1 MSLEHLDGK
10 TIVIKSDKIINP
22 FSVKKIPHMGFV
34 DSNSNDG
41 CVGDYYIK
49 FNVVFPERFNS
60 KQIKALELVLH
71 RDNVDDSCKEV
82 EQSRHY
88 KLEDTIQ
95 LPEGGPRFYKD
106 LDESNTDEEGGGI
119 PMGGPGVQCAQ
130 Q

>member
-10 TIVIKSDKIINP
+10 TMVIQSDKIISP
-22 FSVKKIPHMGFV
+22 FSVKKIPRMGFH
-34 DSNSNDG
+34 DSNSGNI
-41 CVGDYYIK
+41 GDYYIK

-71 RDNVDDSCKEV
+71 RDNSDDYKEV
-82 EQSRHY
+82 EMSRHY

-95 LPEGGPRFYKD
+95 LPEGSKRFYAD
-106 LDESNTDEEGGGI
+106 LDETAADEEGGGI
-119 PMGGPGVQCAQ
+119 PMGAPGVQCAQ